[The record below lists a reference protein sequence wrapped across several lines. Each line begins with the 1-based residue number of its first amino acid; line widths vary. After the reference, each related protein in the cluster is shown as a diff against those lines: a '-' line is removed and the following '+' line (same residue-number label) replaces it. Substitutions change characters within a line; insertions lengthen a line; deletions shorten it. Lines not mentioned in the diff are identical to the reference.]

1 MIACL
6 HCREAVMIAQLVPL
20 GLNVGGTDPGDP
32 FYCPYR
38 PIATYGI
45 SARHA
50 RTWGK
55 SNGPCVRRQKEEEHS
70 FKSRHL
76 FLLRMTTAGTTFP
89 FPDQCILQQLIYT
102 EEGR

>member
-1 MIACL
+1 MSAGRTPETL
-6 HCREAVMIAQLVPL
+6 
-20 GLNVGGTDPGDP
+20 

-89 FPDQCILQQLIYT
+89 FPDQYILQQLIYA
-102 EEGR
+102 EEDDRPRYYMELSLFIISYQFRN